1 MNAEASTSSSCRC
14 AVRRIGSPIRSM
26 RKFVLRCTICRS
38 ICTRTRAGCSEPGR
52 RRGGFP
58 DTPEP
63 AECGWPIW
71 HAIAPETGCAAS
83 ARRSCSRRSSGG
95 SVRST
100 HTFCTLRRPSPAT
113 RARCS
118 ASDGASRPTPRTC
131 GPHLTGKSGRSSP
144 MPDSASPARGR
155 TSSTSRRSRRHP
167 MSSPWCTTAW
177 TSDGSRYG

>member
-1 MNAEASTSSSCRC
+1 MNAEGSTSSSCRC

-38 ICTRTRAGCSEPGR
+38 ICTRTRVGCSEPGR

-71 HAIAPETGCAAS
+71 PAIAPETGCAAS
-83 ARRSCSRRSSGG
+83 ARRSCSRRSLAG

-118 ASDGASRPTPRTC
+118 ASDGASPPTPRTC
-131 GPHLTGKSGRSSP
+131 GRLRIGRSGRSSP
-144 MPDSASPARGR
+144 TPASVSRARGP
-155 TSSTSRRSRRHP
+155 TSITSWPSHRHP
-167 MSSPWCTTAW
+167 MLSPWCTMAW
-177 TSDGSRYG
+177 TPDGSRYG